1 MKGYSNKSIQIFLY
15 FTILLLILL
24 GLTILVIKDESIIQS
39 VVLYGVVL
47 CSIVIGIWWGSVA
60 SLAFSLLVIFII
72 GSYWFWKLWIIETA
86 DTPEFSIIL
95 IWMIAYIMTAVFSGI
110 IHQIINSILIENEKL
125 KSEYEELVSIDS
137 STGFYNQKRF
147 LFELEQEFNRAKRY
161 GHDLSL
167 LCIRIAY
174 LEQFKSLYGKK
185 ELHYLL
191 QKISERIRSNVR
203 LSDRLFRIEEDMI
216 GILLTETPEDN
227 IQTVI
232 EKLEKELKNHTLS
245 DLKRQ
250 VTLQFSY
257 GYSSYSKK
265 MDEFM
270 EMFID
275 AEEGTKNY
283 SE

>member
-47 CSIVIGIWWGSVA
+47 CSIGIGIWWGSVA

-72 GSYWFWKLWIIETA
+72 GSYWFWKLWIVETA